1 MSSTDNES
9 RARLEAFF
17 ARHLVPAA
25 ESLRARGVQFF
36 PAGAE
41 PDAPTYW
48 RRREDAGD
56 YLDSVDPAATAGRLR
71 EMWAEH
77 PELLALVDPLLE
89 LASTLVR
96 PADEQSPEVSPFIY
110 AMY

>member
-1 MSSTDNES
+1 MSSTDES

-17 ARHLVPAA
+17 AERLVPAA

-36 PAGAE
+36 PLGADAE
-41 PDAPTYW
+41 APTYW
-48 RRREDAGD
+48 HRRDDAGD
-56 YLDSVDPAATAGRLR
+56 YLDSVDPAATAERLR
-71 EMWAEH
+71 AMWAEH
-77 PELLALVDPLLE
+77 PELVALVDPLLE
-89 LASTLVR
+89 LASTLAR

>member
-1 MSSTDNES
+1 MSSTDDGS

-25 ESLRARGVQFF
+25 ESLRARDVQFF
-36 PAGAE
+36 PVGPD

-48 RRREDAGD
+48 RRRDDAGD
-56 YLDSVDPAATAGRLR
+56 YLDAVNPAATAERLR
-71 EMWAEH
+71 QMWAEH
-77 PELLALVDPLLE
+77 PELVALVDPLLE
-89 LASTLVR
+89 LASTLAR
-96 PADEQSPEVSPFIY
+96 PADQQSPEVSPFIY

>member
-1 MSSTDNES
+1 MSSTDES

-17 ARHLVPAA
+17 AEHLVPAA

-36 PAGAE
+36 PLGPDA
-41 PDAPTYW
+41 DAPTYW
-48 RRREDAGD
+48 RRRGDAGD
-56 YLDSVDPAATAGRLR
+56 YLDSVEPAATAERLR
-71 EMWAEH
+71 AMWAEH
-77 PELLALVDPLLE
+77 PELAALVDPLLD
-89 LASTLVR
+89 LASTLAR

>member
-1 MSSTDNES
+1 MSSTDD

-17 ARHLVPAA
+17 AERLVPAA
-25 ESLRARGVQFF
+25 ESLRARGVEFF
-36 PAGAE
+36 PLGPDA
-41 PDAPTYW
+41 DAPTYW
-48 RRREDAGD
+48 HRRDDATD
-56 YLDSVDPAATAGRLR
+56 YLDSVDPAQTAARLR

-77 PELLALVDPLLE
+77 PELAALVDPLLE
-89 LASTLVR
+89 LAGALAR